1 MARTQL
7 EVPVHGMDCAECT
20 VHVQHALA
28 ALPGV
33 DDVRVLLSSEKAILQ
48 IDSEHIDLPA
58 IRKAVEAAGYTVPLS
73 SSAREGA
80 QPASRSLS
88 AFTRPL
94 LTLFGL
100 IFGAVLLVVIVGE
113 WLGLFERVTDVVPW
127 YIGWGLVLLAG
138 YPIFWNVI
146 KAALRRQVIAHTL
159 MSFGV
164 VAALA
169 VGQWPTAVVIVF
181 FMRVG
186 DYAEHFTTERS
197 RQAVR
202 RLTAL
207 APQTARVERDGR
219 ELVIP
224 IGEVK
229 VGETVIVR
237 PGESIPVD
245 GEVIGGHATINQAAI
260 TGESMPVEASPG
272 SRVYAATL
280 ATLGSLRL
288 RATHIGADTTF
299 GRVITMVEEAE
310 AHRAPVQRIADRF
323 SAYFLPVVAAIAL
336 VTLVLSRNP
345 LSAAAVL
352 VVACSCSFAL
362 ATPIAMLA
370 SIGAAASRGLLI
382 KGGKY
387 LELLS
392 RADVLLI
399 DKTGTVT
406 SGRPQITDVI
416 ALPGYSETEVL
427 RLSASAERFSEHPLA
442 EAVRQHA
449 SASHLTVSEPEQFE
463 AVLGHGVRANVDGV
477 PVRVGNARMLPQGAS
492 LPVATALQA
501 QGKTLLF
508 VERANELVGVLAAS
522 DTLRPEVPAALAR
535 CRALGV
541 RRVELLT
548 GDNERTAQASTL
560 GISYRAELLPE
571 DKIRI
576 VKEYQAQGQI
586 VVMVGDGVNDAPAL
600 AQADVGIAMGVM
612 GTDIALEAAHAA
624 LMREDW
630 RLVPDLF
637 TIAKRTM
644 RVVKMNLIFTI
655 LYNLVG
661 LSLAALGFLPPI
673 LAAAAQSLP
682 DVGILANSSRLLRQ
696 KLPPVAG
703 VPPAATPRDPIAT
716 HATAERCRCGNEDCG
731 GVTTAAETAPPVS
744 PITFAPRGSW
754 KRER

>member
-1 MARTQL
+1 MARTQI
-7 EVPVHGMDCAECT
+7 EVKVAGMDCAECT
-20 VHVQHALA
+20 EHVQRALA

-33 DDVRVLLSSEKAILQ
+33 EDVRVLLSSEKAVLQ
-48 IDSEHIDLPA
+48 VDPTQVDLPT
-58 IRKAVEAAGYTVPLS
+58 IRRAVEGAGYTVPDVPPGGEEATS
-73 SSAREGA
+73 
-80 QPASRSLS
+80 SRSLVS
-88 AFTRPL
+88 FTRPI

-100 IFGAVLLVVIVGE
+100 VFGAVLLVVIAGE
-113 WLGLFERVTDVVPW
+113 WLGLFERVTDLVPW
-127 YIGWGLVLLAG
+127 YLGWGLVLLAG

-146 KAALRRQVIAHTL
+146 RTALRRQVISHTL
-159 MSFGV
+159 MSLGV

-181 FMRVG
+181 FMRIG

-197 RQAVR
+197 RRAVK

-207 APQTARVERDGR
+207 APQTARVERNGG
-219 ELVIP
+219 EQVVP
-224 IGEVK
+224 IEEVQ

-245 GEVIGGHATINQAAI
+245 GDVTSGQATVNQAAI
-260 TGESMPVEASPG
+260 TGESLPVEVGAG
-272 SRVYAATL
+272 NHVFAATL
-280 ATLGSLRL
+280 AQLGSIRV
-288 RATHIGADTTF
+288 RVSHVGADTTF

-463 AVLGHGVRANVDGV
+463 AVPGHGVRANVDGV

-644 RVVKMNLIFTI
+644 RVVKMNLFFTI

-661 LSLAALGFLPPI
+661 LSLAAFGILPPI

-682 DVGILANSSRLLRQ
+682 DLGILANSSRLLRQ
-696 KLPPVAG
+696 KLPKTEAR
-703 VPPAATPRDPIAT
+703 PPAGIAQVG
-716 HATAERCRCGNEDCG
+716 AQVQEQDACGCGNADCCG
-731 GVTTAAETAPPVS
+731 SPEVEQAPLQPS
-744 PITFAPRGSW
+744 THGSW
-754 KRER
+754 KRKQ